1 MTAARPEKPE
11 CFRGIKM
18 VPIILAGAAAAR
30 MAATPIAR
38 MLIRQ
43 GAARE
48 ASRTAAKKII
58 EKPITHVSQ
67 LPKNLQPKTKTPSSV
82 GSRPGARTAKEGKA
96 LKERTQKNR
105 QQIKETA
112 PKSKASPSVPKR
124 IRRGAEEQAKIEQQ
138 IAYQSAQKLRGAE
151 QARGAVKTVPKS
163 QKGMRLPAKGET
175 VKRRKGGMA
184 RKTRVF

>member
-1 MTAARPEKPE
+1 
-11 CFRGIKM
+11 M
-18 VPIILAGAAAAR
+18 VPVILAGAQIAR
-30 MAATPIAR
+30 MVATPIAR

-105 QQIKETA
+105 QQIKEAA

-124 IRRGAEEQAKIEQQ
+124 IRRGAEAQAKIDKE
-138 IAYQSAQKLRGAE
+138 IAFQAARKLREAE
-151 QARGAVKTVPKS
+151 QARGSVGIVPRS
-163 QKGMRLPAKGET
+163 QKGMSLPGKGGT
-175 VKRRKGGMA
+175 VKRSRGGPVNARSRAAVRGFRKEQRGG
-184 RKTRVF
+184 

>member
-1 MTAARPEKPE
+1 
-11 CFRGIKM
+11 M

-43 GAARE
+43 KNARE
-48 ASRTAAKKII
+48 APKSFT
-58 EKPITHVSQ
+58 VSPSQ
-67 LPKNLQPKTKTPSSV
+67 KHMQPKTTPSSSKGYV
-82 GSRPGARTAKEGKA
+82 RGGGARTAKEGKA
-96 LKERTQKNR
+96 LKERTKKNR
-105 QQIKETA
+105 QQIKEVA
-112 PKSKASPSVPKR
+112 SKSKTGSSAPQKT
-124 IRRGAEEQAKIEQQ
+124 RRGVEAQAKIEQQ
-138 IAYQSAQKLRGAE
+138 IASQSAQKLRGAE
-151 QARGAVKTVPKS
+151 QARGVVKTVPKS